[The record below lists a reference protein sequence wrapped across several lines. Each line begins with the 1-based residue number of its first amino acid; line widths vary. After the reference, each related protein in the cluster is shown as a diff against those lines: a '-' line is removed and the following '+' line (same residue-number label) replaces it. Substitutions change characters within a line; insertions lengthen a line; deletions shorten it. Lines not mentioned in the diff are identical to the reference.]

1 MKSIRQDLFLPISII
16 AASLILGA
24 SLIFA
29 AKIIAVRLSGKEQS
43 GSTRKMLDELVRTI
57 NEQNTARPA
66 AAGKRADSAGN
77 KRVAGVIAGTNRI
90 MGDSRAPVLMVEFS
104 DLQCPF
110 TRSFY
115 RQTFPLIEKEYIS
128 TGKIKFAFRDFPL
141 EFHSSAMPAAIAVK
155 CAGKQGK
162 YWKMFDKLMLSP
174 SLDEESLKKC
184 AREAGLNMKSYEKF
198 RNSNDI
204 GREIEND
211 IKDARRFGVRGTP
224 AFFINGRF
232 VSGARSFAVFKKII
246 DEELAGSAGEK

>member
-1 MKSIRQDLFLPISII
+1 MKSRRQDLFLSISIV

-24 SLIFA
+24 SLILA
-29 AKIIAVRLSGKEQS
+29 AKIIAGGLSG
-43 GSTRKMLDELVRTI
+43 GSARKMLDELVRTI
-57 NEQNTARPA
+57 NGQNTAGPA

-77 KRVAGVIAGTNRI
+77 KRAAGVTAGTNRI
-90 MGDSRAPVLMVEFS
+90 LGDSRAPVLMVEFS

-128 TGKIKFAFRDFPL
+128 TGKVKFAFRDFPL
-141 EFHSSAMPAAIAVK
+141 EFHSSAMPAAIAAR

-184 AREAGLNMKSYEKF
+184 AREAGLNMKAYEKL
-198 RNSNDI
+198 RNSREI
-204 GREIEND
+204 GLEIEND
-211 IKDARRFGVRGTP
+211 IKDAGKFGVRGTP

-232 VSGARSFAVFKKII
+232 VSGARSFAVFKKVI